1 MPATNPPR
9 SQAAGAFATTRWSIV
24 LSAGRDG
31 TPSARQS
38 LAELCETYWPPLYTF
53 LRRTGCSPQEAED
66 TVQGF
71 FARLLE
77 KGDLAAVDPGR
88 GRFRSYLL
96 ASLKHFL
103 SNERDRARAL
113 KRGGRR
119 VIESLDAEAAE
130 SRFVREPVEKH
141 TPEALFEREWALTL
155 LDRVQHRLAAEQV
168 AGGKMERFIVLGQ
181 HLAGAAAQKY
191 AESAARLGMT
201 ENAVKVAV
209 HRLRQRF
216 GELLREEIAETV
228 STPEEVDDE
237 VRTLFEAL
245 RA

>member
-1 MPATNPPR
+1 MR
-9 SQAAGAFATTRWSIV
+9 SAGAFATTRWSIV

-31 TPSARQS
+31 TPAARRA
-38 LAELCETYWPPLYTF
+38 LAQLCETYWPPLYAY
-53 LRRTGCSPQEAED
+53 LRRMDCSPQDAED

-77 KGDLAAVDPGR
+77 TGDLADVDPVR
-88 GRFRSYLL
+88 GRFRSFLL
-96 ASLKHFL
+96 VSLKHFL
-103 SNERDRARAL
+103 SNERDRARTV

-119 VIESLDAEAAE
+119 VIESLDVQTAE
-130 SRFVREPVEKH
+130 SRFAREPAQNR
-141 TPEALFEREWALTL
+141 TPESLFEREWALTL

-168 AGGKMERFIVLGQ
+168 ARGKSERFAVLSP
-181 HLAGAAAQKY
+181 HLTGDAAEHY
-191 AESAARLGMT
+191 TDAATRLGMT

-228 STPEEVDDE
+228 ATPEEVDDE
-237 VRTLFEAL
+237 VNTLFEAL
-245 RA
+245 RV